1 MPDENKKAK
10 QAVADEIKKSKLH
23 VRHAG
28 MPALDEIKKA
38 QLYVRHAGM
47 PASDENKKAK
57 LHVRHAGAG
66 QDSYDMTDEI
76 QRA

>member
-10 QAVADEIKKSKLH
+10 QAVADEMSKLH

-38 QLYVRHAGM
+38 QLYVRYAGM
-47 PASDENKKAK
+47 PAPDENKKAK

>member
-1 MPDENKKAK
+1 M
-10 QAVADEIKKSKLH
+10 S
-23 VRHAG
+23 G

-47 PASDENKKAK
+47 PAPDENKKAK
-57 LHVRHAGAG
+57 LHVRHAGTG

>member
-1 MPDENKKAK
+1 MPD
-10 QAVADEIKKSKLH
+10 VKLCLLDLILC
-23 VRHAG
+23 RHAG

-47 PASDENKKAK
+47 PAPDKNKKAK
-57 LHVRHAGAG
+57 LYVRHAGAG